1 MAPLDGLSACVCSLR
16 NEITWNG
23 YPLKEG
29 ATGLCYHVI
38 VQIKRGQMELKECQL
53 HASNTQTTRRY
64 PPTVMHI
71 FCDGRDKIFCIIR
84 ALRFMTIFLS
94 TAMKS
99 AHVFPG
105 NLPEFVFYCSGCCFR
120 CQLWFTLSDLLNKT
134 RFHDLINFKKWYM
147 STWQLNHVRWL
158 GKVTGSHNMYDFMW
172 TFVFLQNFSFPF
184 SSC

>member
-1 MAPLDGLSACVCSLR
+1 MAPLDGLSACVCSLC
-16 NEITWNG
+16 NEITCNG

-29 ATGLCYHVI
+29 ATCLCYHVI

-53 HASNTQTTRRY
+53 HAFNTKTTRRY

-71 FCDGRDKIFCIIR
+71 FCDGRDKIFCIIGR
-84 ALRFMTIFLS
+84 LGLWRFSCWLQWSQPMCFLVIS
-94 TAMKS
+94 L
-99 AHVFPG
+99 
-105 NLPEFVFYCSGCCFR
+105 NLFFFCSGCCFR

-134 RFHDLINFKKWYM
+134 RFHDLINFKKWFM

-158 GKVTGSHNMYDFMW
+158 GRVTGSHNMYDFMR